1 MTSPLKAAEHF
12 LRETITVR
20 GAATL
25 RVLPVVL
32 LLGGIAAL
40 VCLAQSY
47 LRTDLGIPVG
57 PHEVAGACLGV
68 LLALRVNAGYDRW
81 WEARKLWGG
90 IVNQSRNLVLT
101 ALAHGPDDRRW
112 RERVVRWTAAFGH
125 AARGHLRGERDL
137 PELVALLGKEQADR
151 VAAAEHM
158 PTFVALEVAGLLRE
172 GRASGL
178 NDFAFL
184 AAERERAG
192 LIDHVG
198 GCERIRNTPLA
209 RLYSVTVR
217 RFLFLFFA
225 SLPFALLHKFADQVE
240 DWLVPVVTMLAAYPA
255 LSIDQTGL
263 ELQQPFSK
271 HNLSHL
277 PLDEICRNL
286 ERNLL
291 ALLAREEADR
301 RQETLGRTSGSTW

>member
-1 MTSPLKAAEHF
+1 MTSPLRAAEHF
-12 LRETITVR
+12 LRETMTLR

-25 RVLPVVL
+25 RVLPVVAF
-32 LLGGIAAL
+32 LGAVAAL
-40 VCLAQSY
+40 ICLAQDF
-47 LRTDLGIPVG
+47 LRADLGIPVG
-57 PHEVAGACLGV
+57 PFEVAGACLGV
-68 LLALRVNAGYDRW
+68 MLALRVNAGYDRW

-112 RERVVRWTAAFGH
+112 REHVVRWTAAFAH
-125 AARGHLRGERDL
+125 TARGHLRGQRDL
-137 PELVALLGKEQADR
+137 TELVGLLGKEQADR
-151 VAAAEHM
+151 VTAADHM
-158 PTFVALEVAGLLRE
+158 PSFVALELSELLRE
-172 GRASGL
+172 GRSRGL
-178 NDFAFL
+178 NDFAFM

-225 SLPFALLHKFADQVE
+225 TLPFALLHKFADVVE
-240 DWLVPVVTMLAAYPA
+240 DWLVPLVTMLAAYPA

-263 ELQQPFSK
+263 ELQQPFSTS
-271 HNLSHL
+271 NLSHL

-291 ALLAREEADR
+291 ALLAQEEADR
-301 RQETLGRTSGSTW
+301 PAS

>member
-1 MTSPLKAAEHF
+1 MTSPLKSAEHF
-12 LRETITVR
+12 LREAFTMR
-20 GAATL
+20 GAATV

-32 LLGGIAAL
+32 VLGGVAAL
-40 VCLAQSY
+40 VCLAQHF
-47 LRTDLGIPVG
+47 LDADLSIPVG
-57 PHEVAGACLGV
+57 PLEVAGACLGV
-68 LLALRVNAGYDRW
+68 MLALRVNAGYDRW

-101 ALAHGPDDRRW
+101 ALAHGPADRRW
-112 RERVVRWTAAFGH
+112 RERVVRWAAAFGH
-125 AARGHLRGERDL
+125 AARGQLRGERDL

-151 VAAAEHM
+151 VSAAEHM
-158 PTFVALEVAGLLRE
+158 PSFVAQELAGLLGE
-172 GRASGL
+172 GRSLGL

-209 RLYSVTVR
+209 RLYSLTVR

-225 SLPFALLHKFADQVE
+225 SLPFALLHKFADQVG
-240 DWLVPVVTMLAAYPA
+240 DWLVPLVTMLAAYPA
-255 LSIDQTGL
+255 LSIDQTGM
-263 ELQQPFSK
+263 ELQQPFATR
-271 HNLSHL
+271 NLSHL
-277 PLDEICRNL
+277 PLDEICHNL

-291 ALLAREEADR
+291 ALLAREQDDR
-301 RQETLGRTSGSTW
+301 PAS